1 MSAHGKRY
9 RAARESIDREEAYT
23 PLAAVRLLKDSP
35 AAKFDETVEVHFR
48 LGLNVRHADEQLRGT
63 IMLPH
68 GIGKDVRVAVF
79 AEGEK
84 AREAEDAGADIVG
97 SGDLATKIEGGF
109 LDFDVA
115 IATPDQMSVV
125 GKLGRVLGP
134 RGLMPNPK
142 TGTVTMDVDQGRF
155 RREGR
160 QAGVPHRPWRQRPP
174 SDRQA
179 ELRRA
184 RVARELRRPRRGDRP
199 GQAVRRE
206 GPLHPADHAH
216 DDNGP
221 GHPRRF
227 DHHSRHRRGAGG
239 SYSLGLATN
248 DSRRRPSAALH
259 ERRSDRGRFRQ
270 RVQRPTEPA
279 VSGFRRSGGNDVLKT
294 DKERIVEELAAELG
308 SAETLI
314 VADYRGLTN
323 KQLEALRD
331 QLLPHGARFRI
342 VKNTLTRRA
351 AEQAGADALLVML
364 EGPTAI
370 AFIESSGDPAAV
382 AKALAATAKE
392 TNVLTL
398 RGGMLEGKSLT
409 GEEVDRLATL
419 PPLDVLRGQLV
430 GAIVAPITQLL
441 ALVSA
446 PLRDLHGLIDA
457 RIAQLEEQGEV
468 VGPVAE
474 AAVETAEPA
483 TEEAEQSPPAA
494 EEGLSAAE
502 PQEARAPEDSA
513 AADAADPEPEDTETT
528 NQAEDQ
534 QEEEDNG
541 N

>member
-1 MSAHGKRY
+1 
-9 RAARESIDREEAYT
+9 
-23 PLAAVRLLKDSP
+23 
-35 AAKFDETVEVHFR
+35 
-48 LGLNVRHADEQLRGT
+48 
-63 IMLPH
+63 
-68 GIGKDVRVAVF
+68 
-79 AEGEK
+79 
-84 AREAEDAGADIVG
+84 
-97 SGDLATKIEGGF
+97 
-109 LDFDVA
+109 
-115 IATPDQMSVV
+115 
-125 GKLGRVLGP
+125 
-134 RGLMPNPK
+134 
-142 TGTVTMDVDQGRF
+142 
-155 RREGR
+155 
-160 QAGVPHRPWRQRPP
+160 
-174 SDRQA
+174 
-179 ELRRA
+179 
-184 RVARELRRPRRGDRP
+184 
-199 GQAVRRE
+199 
-206 GPLHPADHAH
+206 
-216 DDNGP
+216 
-221 GHPRRF
+221 
-227 DHHSRHRRGAGG
+227 
-239 SYSLGLATN
+239 
-248 DSRRRPSAALH
+248 
-259 ERRSDRGRFRQ
+259 
-270 RVQRPTEPA
+270 
-279 VSGFRRSGGNDVLKT
+279 VLKT

-430 GAIVAPITQLL
+430 GAIVAPMTQLL

-457 RIAQLEEQGEV
+457 RIAQLEAQGEV

-474 AAVETAEPA
+474 AAVKTAEPA
-483 TEEAEQSPPAA
+483 MEEAEQSPPAA

-502 PQEARAPEDSA
+502 PQEARAPEDST
-513 AADAADPEPEDTETT
+513 AADTVDTEPEATDTT

-534 QEEEDNG
+534 QEEEDDG